1 MDKFKWFVIAFVLGL
16 TLCTH
21 AFYPAK
27 INLSSSVSPI
37 TPQQQLADNLGTF
50 KFITSNQQ
58 LRLRLNSVI
67 NDDDD
72 SKPVLFDLIKT
83 WGGDVI
89 TLLLAGLILLIT
101 PLLQKYNASALA
113 CFPAAYWNLKNL
125 QFRFSHSRN

>member
-58 LRLRLNSVI
+58 LRLRLSSVI
-67 NDDDD
+67 NDDDE
-72 SKPVLFDLIKT
+72 SKPVLFDLVKT

-89 TLLLAGLILLIT
+89 ALLLAGLILLLA
-101 PLLQKYNASALA
+101 PLLQKYCSCTQA
-113 CFPAAYWNLKNL
+113 CFPADYWNLKNL